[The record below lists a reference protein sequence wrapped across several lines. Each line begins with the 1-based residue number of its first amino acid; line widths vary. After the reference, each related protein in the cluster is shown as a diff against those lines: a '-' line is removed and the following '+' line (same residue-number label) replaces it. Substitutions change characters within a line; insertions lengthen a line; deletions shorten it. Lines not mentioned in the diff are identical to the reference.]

1 MGRNLEFE
9 VKPYPFKHKFS
20 QEPQLQF
27 KELVIFLGSLELK
40 VKLCPDSC
48 TIILLHQR
56 TGLPLGLALGI
67 VSDHPPQ
74 ALGLSAGVLAVQKGS
89 NGTTGVNGQAVLTHQ
104 SLLWRSH
111 LFCSQRGSS
120 GYHWAS
126 RTVKPSFSISV
137 LKATTHPAQLTSNLL
152 RSLV

>member
-20 QEPQLQF
+20 QEPHLQS
-27 KELVIFLGSLELK
+27 KELVVFSGSLEL
-40 VKLCPDSC
+40 CPDSY
-48 TIILLHQR
+48 TIILLHR
-56 TGLPLGLALGI
+56 WTGLPLGLALGT
-67 VSDHPPQ
+67 VRDHPPR
-74 ALGLSAGVLAVQKGS
+74 APGLSAGVLATQKGS
-89 NGTTGVNGQAVLTHQ
+89 NGTTGVNGQGVLTHQ

-111 LFCSQRGSS
+111 RFCSQGGSF

-126 RTVKPSFSISV
+126 RTVKPSFSTSI
-137 LKATTHPAQLTSNLL
+137 LKATAHPAQLTANLL